1 MLTCNIAITSVKVL
15 IRQFKDKNIKGRT
28 LGQLI
33 HALLSE

>member
-1 MLTCNIAITSVKVL
+1 MLTCDIAITSVRVI
-15 IRQFKDKNIKGRT
+15 IRQFRHKNLKGRT

>member
-1 MLTCNIAITSVKVL
+1 MLTCNIAITGVKVL
-15 IRQFKDKNIKGRT
+15 IRQFRHKNIKGRT